1 MQPLNPFLCAFS
13 KSSLSA
19 QCVPVRQHI
28 LLVPLTSVLLNARDA
43 ETGAPLSD
51 TVGSDEFLGS
61 HVLRFANQKAP
72 GAAGKEG
79 AQNLRE
85 MRGKAKVYTTVNGR
99 SIVIKDNLVYSNKGF
114 KSLTHANL
122 LHDTIWY
129 PDSLDSRPYLIYYIS
144 QPLVGS
150 WDEAKILP
158 ALLPPVSDAGRG
170 VGRDATA
177 PTGSASTAAGPRKK
191 DIKSFHELL
200 NHFPAIA
207 RQMQGGLDKL
217 FREFRTVFDRP
228 LPPPP
233 SANDIPDPEPDGPIM
248 AAVLRVRSNSPSKR
262 SNGGGNMGPD
272 HPTMDFYAEDAED
285 AMRVSLETAITAAID
300 LFQNIDKTQ
309 LSLLGATTDLT
320 GPVVEKLIERY
331 VTENLHHLLFPR
343 LSALKRQDDLELEA
357 KIRQMEFIDIS
368 QLGIALTGGW
378 VAKRELIKRLGRAVD
393 IFRRLG
399 NAMSPQETMEVLLQT
414 TKAVTQ
420 MPDTQGEETA
430 ESARGSEKMAL
441 TINADTLVALL
452 LYVVIKAQSKH
463 LQARFAYVRHFIF
476 IDDVESGEMG
486 YALSTFEAVISYLS
500 RDSSGLRRASRRNR
514 FLWDAAANGDVAE
527 LKKIMQ
533 PDTEEAVEDFE
544 TAFTPSSSSRRH
556 SSTGWSF
563 TNGTSRRSSS
573 SFTTSE
579 RFSLGSGLDHV
590 FPFQKQQWD
599 DAEYHP
605 ELPPPKVVKRVALD
619 TRSMSSGSEMSFR
632 SRATSIGTFTS
643 ALEGDTSTE
652 RLAQTQDSIGQS
664 VPMMAIQ
671 SKNPAALKYI
681 LSLVHYYPPDVL
693 MEDKTNEDTTLMS
706 AAVQLGFAENINML
720 LDHLLGVVPTDR
732 LRQYLAIQDIR
743 GRSAA
748 HYLFHAPFLIARI
761 GTVLPWRQ
769 KDKNGQTPLFA
780 LCRSYD
786 HSIYYDM
793 VKNALDAATESQ
805 GDGDPLH
812 LDDHVDAK
820 GNTLLHIV
828 NDAELA
834 IYILRSCDADVNATN
849 EKHFTPLMVASKYGR
864 FDMVRA
870 LYGDPRVDTAAK
882 ELRGLTAVELAKDD
896 EVRNKIDDLALF
908 NLTPGPDSRTT
919 GVVRSYFVEDSTI
932 RFVLKSGAPVDQHS
946 YAVTTCR
953 RSLEDFER
961 LARLLA
967 MENPASWIPSLANL
981 RSPTQIPSK
990 PSRATLRDLQH
1001 RIDWFLRILIGHPTF
1016 STHEMLWEFILVP
1029 DLQPDMMEQRSKLKA
1044 ETRAE
1049 KVRDEMEPLEEAKE
1063 VEQFVDHARDM
1074 VRSVHYSTRS
1084 VSRRTA
1090 VLNNAASDLHEAA
1103 LHLVRSTATL
1113 PFLDAPHIAAL
1124 EAYARTLAPAQSSPL
1139 TMFHTTFV
1147 ALNTIIDSILKAL
1160 ARPAQLIAGIAAA
1173 HREVERSYNSV
1184 SRASRW
1190 PLGLLDD
1197 ARQRLNEEREEKAR
1211 RSEAE
1216 AEDLAKEL
1224 RYTQQTVA
1232 GELAGWRDMHERIG
1246 RKAIGDLARGMLVAE
1261 RMRLEG
1267 MQRALRKA
1275 GALRKQSGGHVPQT
1289 SHRRTEATAVPD
1301 TTTGLSV
1308 PAAEPGAS
1316 RQQDALRVASTPGAH
1331 PADI

>member
-1 MQPLNPFLCAFS
+1 MQPLNPFLSAFS
-13 KSSLSA
+13 KSPLAA

-28 LLVPLTSVLLNARDA
+28 LLVPLTSVLLTARDA

-61 HVLRFANQKAP
+61 HVLRFTTPKAP

-79 AQNLRE
+79 GQNLRE

-99 SIVIKDNLVYSNKGF
+99 NIVIKDNLVYSNKGF
-114 KSLTHANL
+114 KTLTHASL
-122 LHDTIWY
+122 LYDTIWY
-129 PDSLDSRPYLIYYIS
+129 ADSLDSRPYLIYYIS
-144 QPLVGS
+144 QPLMGS
-150 WDEAKILP
+150 WDEGKITPAILP
-158 ALLPPVSDAGRG
+158 PPSGPVNAPGIPVSVSAS
-170 VGRDATA
+170 
-177 PTGSASTAAGPRKK
+177 SASTTAGLRKK

-217 FREFRTVFDRP
+217 FREFRTVLDRP

-233 SANDIPDPEPDGPIM
+233 SANNIPDPEPDGPIM
-248 AAVLRVRSNSPSKR
+248 AAMKRARSNSPSKR
-262 SNGGGNMGPD
+262 ANGTTSAMSAD
-272 HPTMDFYAEDAED
+272 DLMVDFYAEDAED
-285 AMRVSLETAITAAID
+285 TMRVALETAVTAAID
-300 LFQNIDKTQ
+300 LFQGVDKAQ

-331 VTENLHHLLFPR
+331 VTENLHHLLFAR

-357 KIRQMEFIDIS
+357 KIRQMEYIDIS
-368 QLGIALTGGW
+368 QLGITLSGGW
-378 VAKRELIKRLGRAVD
+378 VAKRDLIKRLGGAVD
-393 IFRRLG
+393 IFRKLS
-399 NAMSPQETMEVLLQT
+399 NAMSPQETMDVLLQT
-414 TKAVTQ
+414 TKAVTLLPEAPSEDA
-420 MPDTQGEETA
+420 MV
-430 ESARGSEKMAL
+430 SAARSEKPAL

-452 LYVVIKAQSKH
+452 LYVVIKAQTKH

-514 FLWDAAANGDVAE
+514 ALWDAAAKGDVAE
-527 LKKIMQ
+527 LRKLME
-533 PDTEEAVEDFE
+533 PDTDQAVEDYDV
-544 TAFTPSSSSRRH
+544 AFTSGSSSRRQC
-556 SSTGWSF
+556 SSGWSF
-563 TNGTSRRSSS
+563 TKGSSRRSSS

-579 RFSLGSGLDHV
+579 RFSLGSGLSHV
-590 FPFQKQQWD
+590 FPFQQQHWEEP
-599 DAEYHP
+599 EYNP
-605 ELPPPKVVKRVALD
+605 ESPPRRIVKRVALD
-619 TRSMSSGSEMSFR
+619 TRSMSSGSEISFR

-643 ALEGDTSTE
+643 AFEGDTSTE
-652 RLAQTQDSIGQS
+652 RLAQTQDSLGQS
-664 VPMMAIQ
+664 VPMMTIQ
-671 SKNPAALKYI
+671 SRNPGALRYV
-681 LSLVHYYPPDVL
+681 LSLTHYYPPDVL
-693 MEDKTNEDTTLMS
+693 MEDKTNEDTTLLS
-706 AAVQLGFAENINML
+706 AAVQLGFAENINIL
-720 LDHLLGVVPTDR
+720 LDYLLSLVPHDR
-732 LRQYLAIQDIR
+732 LCQYLAIQDIR

-748 HYLFHAPFLIARI
+748 HYLFHAPFLIGTI
-761 GTVLPWRQ
+761 GALLPWRQ

-786 HSIYYDM
+786 HAIYHDM
-793 VKNALDAATESQ
+793 VKRALDAATETQ
-805 GDGDPLH
+805 EDGGPLH
-812 LDDHVDAK
+812 LDDHVDGK

-834 IYILRSCDADVNATN
+834 VHILRNCDVDVNATN

-870 LYGDPRVDTAAK
+870 LYSDPRVDTAAK

-896 EVRNKIDDLALF
+896 DVRNKIDDLALF
-908 NLTPGPDSRTT
+908 NLAPGPDSRTT

-961 LARLLA
+961 LAKLLG

-981 RSPTQIPSK
+981 RAPTQIPSK

-1001 RIDWFLRILIGHPTF
+1001 RIDWFLRILIAHPTF

-1049 KVRDEMEPLEEAKE
+1049 KVRDEMEPLEEAWE
-1063 VEQFVDHARDM
+1063 VEQFVDHAREM
-1074 VRSVHYSTRS
+1074 VRSVHFSTRS
-1084 VSRRTA
+1084 VARRTA
-1090 VLNNAASDLHEAA
+1090 AINNAASDLHEAA
-1103 LHLVRSTATL
+1103 QQLASATATL
-1113 PFLDAPHIAAL
+1113 TFLNPPHIAAL
-1124 EAYARTLAPAQSSPL
+1124 ESYVRTLAQTSSSPL
-1139 TMFHTTFV
+1139 VMFHATFV

-1160 ARPAQLIAGIAAA
+1160 ARPAQLITGIATAR
-1173 HREVERSYNSV
+1173 REVERSYSSM

-1211 RSEAE
+1211 RNEAD
-1216 AEDLAKEL
+1216 ALNLAKEL

-1246 RKAIGDLARGMLVAE
+1246 RKAIADLARGMLVAE
-1261 RMRLEG
+1261 RTRLEG
-1267 MQRALRKA
+1267 MQRALRKVGRLQEQKDRHSGQA
-1275 GALRKQSGGHVPQT
+1275 HGERTGAAVTHLADLTSG
-1289 SHRRTEATAVPD
+1289 S
-1301 TTTGLSV
+1301 SV
-1308 PAAEPGAS
+1308 PPPTS
-1316 RQQDALRVASTPGAH
+1316 
-1331 PADI
+1331 